1 MCLIFL
7 RPSLTPSSAKTG
19 ERKAAAKHR
28 APKLRIVCK
37 LRSAG
42 SKLCKALFYLY
53 TLVHDA
59 TMQGKVERVVSTCT
73 NQNNDFPTRQYVKGV
88 FGHFACARLDSRLV
102 KELWYKDLR
111 LVTKMFQT
119 MRYVLRIDPNRS
131 SVNYI
136 EVIILAWLWDI
147 NYYSRNYMND
157 DLILTHAINS
167 EWYFL
172 FLQIVLPLYLPF
184 HAEWRESEHSWYQ
197 SFARGLHVYSTSVR
211 KYSST
216 NASGIFISA
225 GKSYNTSKC

>member
-136 EVIILAWLWDI
+136 EVIILA
-147 NYYSRNYMND
+147 
-157 DLILTHAINS
+157 
-167 EWYFL
+167 
-172 FLQIVLPLYLPF
+172 
-184 HAEWRESEHSWYQ
+184 
-197 SFARGLHVYSTSVR
+197 
-211 KYSST
+211 
-216 NASGIFISA
+216 
-225 GKSYNTSKC
+225 